1 MKASMRLP
9 NLYGKCKQKKAS
21 KSQAEIQYKPAK
33 MVPDSSNKDNYF
45 MLTPDEVKK
54 NNDYKNMESHKI
66 DLYFTKSDSRF
77 ILDPS
82 NFKKIINFY
91 KLLKE
96 IENENVY
103 DISISSKHYNTLRP
117 DSGRTITAPTKFM
130 LPSSTS
136 TPYPTGSMSSST
148 HPPSQLPSST
158 NSGGLGPPPLPSQ
171 APGQTIFH
179 QSSHPIA
186 LFFHLFFRSGALLTY
201 LLGYYLT
208 GNFILIFVLCV
219 LLLAFDFWTIKNVT
233 GRLLVG
239 LRWWNE
245 IKENGMN
252 EWVFES
258 RES

>member
-1 MKASMRLP
+1 
-9 NLYGKCKQKKAS
+9 
-21 KSQAEIQYKPAK
+21 
-33 MVPDSSNKDNYF
+33 
-45 MLTPDEVKK
+45 
-54 NNDYKNMESHKI
+54 
-66 DLYFTKSDSRF
+66 
-77 ILDPS
+77 
-82 NFKKIINFY
+82 
-91 KLLKE
+91 
-96 IENENVY
+96 
-103 DISISSKHYNTLRP
+103 
-117 DSGRTITAPTKFM
+117 M

-258 RES
+258 RE